1 MFTSLLSSFVDFI
14 AWLAS
19 GPGVV
24 LLVAFAAATASRFT
38 RFVLRGA
45 IRRLARR
52 SVLESAVGGSPLGLW
67 RVRIRRPGLEGA
79 DVVEQRRRQR
89 IDAATRM
96 VNHLVSL
103 GIWLVAAVVV
113 FHLLEIDPAFFLSG
127 AGFLGMGLAIGGQH
141 RVNDYLTGLSVH
153 FEDRYGTGDELV
165 VDLGSGDPVRA
176 VVDHIGLFSTRLRD
190 ADSTMHV
197 PNASLGIVCNLSQE
211 AVTSTLRI
219 HVPDDVD
226 ADDAAGVLR
235 GLAGTQGLTD
245 VVFVGDVLAR
255 PSEPGVVDLDV
266 RTGADLAP
274 TVQARLTDR
283 VEDALRPNA

>member
-1 MFTSLLSSFVDFI
+1 MISALLSSIVDGI

-24 LLVAFAAATASRFT
+24 IIVAIAAVIATRFT

-52 SVLESAVGGSPLGLW
+52 SVLESTVGGAPLGLW
-67 RVRIRRPGLEGA
+67 RVRARRPGLEGA
-79 DVVEQRRRQR
+79 EVVEQRRRQR

-96 VNHLVSL
+96 VNHLVSVA
-103 GIWLVAAVVV
+103 IWLIAAVVI
-113 FHLLEIDPAFFLSG
+113 FHLLAIDPAFFLSG

-165 VDLGSGDPVRA
+165 VEIGSGDPTRA
-176 VVDHIGLFSTRLRD
+176 VVDHVGLFSTRLRD

-197 PNASLGIVCNLSQE
+197 PNASLGIVRNLSQE
-211 AVTSTLRI
+211 AITSTLRV
-219 HVPDDVD
+219 HVPDDVE

-255 PSEPGVVDLDV
+255 PAERGMVDLDV
-266 RTGADLAP
+266 RTGSDLEPAL
-274 TVQARLTDR
+274 QHRLTDR
-283 VEDALRPNA
+283 VEDALRPRE